1 LAPLYFFPQEIPKM
15 PFTITITEQNTATA
29 ANEFADA
36 PGKEVFRQTVEALDL
51 QAVFSA
57 INKKPRKPRERKA
70 KVTP

>member
-1 LAPLYFFPQEIPKM
+1 M
-15 PFTITITEQNTATA
+15 SFTITIIESKITDPRDIDDTNS
-29 ANEFADA
+29 
-36 PGKEVFRQTVEALDL
+36 KEVFRQTVEVLDL

>member
-1 LAPLYFFPQEIPKM
+1 M
-15 PFTITITEQNTATA
+15 SFTITITQQNELIAAATPGI
-29 ANEFADA
+29 ANPAV
-36 PGKEVFRQTVEALDL
+36 EVFRQTVEVLDL